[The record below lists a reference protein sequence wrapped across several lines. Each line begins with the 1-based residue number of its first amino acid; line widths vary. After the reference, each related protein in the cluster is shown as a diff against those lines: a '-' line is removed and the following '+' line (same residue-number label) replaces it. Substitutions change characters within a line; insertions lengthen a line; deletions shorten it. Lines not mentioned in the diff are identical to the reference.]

1 MWTIIIILFVLW
13 LLGAFGS
20 RYIPNAPRLGSWVHI
35 LVVVAVVLLILKL
48 ANVI

>member
-13 LLGAFGS
+13 LLGAFGT

-48 ANVI
+48 VNVI

>member
-1 MWTIIIILFVLW
+1 MWTIIAILLVLW

-20 RYIPNAPRLGSWVHI
+20 RFVPSLPRTGSWIHI

-48 ANVI
+48 VNII

>member
-1 MWTIIIILFVLW
+1 MWTIIIILLVLW

-20 RYIPNAPRLGSWVHI
+20 RYIPSIPRLGSWVHI

-48 ANVI
+48 VNII